1 MRPRF
6 DQQLEELNLELIKM
20 GSLCE
25 RGIRKAV
32 DLLME
37 EKTNASIKDVDTIEE
52 EINQKERDIEGL
64 CMKLLLQQQPVATD
78 LRNISSALKMI
89 SDMERIGDQAQDIAN
104 MAKFVKVQELAHR
117 IHIGEMAEAVIKMVT
132 GSIDSFV
139 KKDLEAAKEVVRTD
153 DIVDNYFIQVKSEL
167 PELMQKDAKNGE
179 YYIDLIMI
187 AKYLERIGDHAENIA
202 QWVEYSITGVHESL
216 RQE

>member
-37 EKTNASIKDVDTIEE
+37 ENTNASIKDVDIIEE
-52 EINQKERDIEGL
+52 EINQKERDIETL
-64 CMKLLLQQQPVATD
+64 CMRLLLQQQPVATD
-78 LRNISSALKMI
+78 LRNISSALKMA
-89 SDMERIGDQAQDIAN
+89 E
-104 MAKFVKVQELAHR
+104 FVKVQEIAHK
-117 IHIGEMAEAVIKMVT
+117 IHIGEMAEAAIKMVT

-139 KKDLEAAKEVVRTD
+139 KRDLEAAKEVVKSD
-153 DIVDNYFIQVKSEL
+153 DIVDNLFLKVKGEL
-167 PELMQKDAKNGE
+167 PELMQKDAKNAE

-202 QWVEYSITGVHESL
+202 QWVEYSITGVHEAL
-216 RQE
+216 GQE

>member
-37 EKTNASIKDVDTIEE
+37 ENTNASIKDVDIIEE
-52 EINQKERDIEGL
+52 EINQKERDIETL
-64 CMKLLLQQQPVATD
+64 CMRLLLQQQPVATD

-104 MAKFVKVQELAHR
+104 MAEFVKVPFRLLVSRRLLGLFRHAGKVAFRCFLDRRCQMSGQHACSRRHLVDCQADR
-117 IHIGEMAEAVIKMVT
+117 LGRR
-132 GSIDSFV
+132 DSS
-139 KKDLEAAKEVVRTD
+139 DL
-153 DIVDNYFIQVKSEL
+153 
-167 PELMQKDAKNGE
+167 
-179 YYIDLIMI
+179 
-187 AKYLERIGDHAENIA
+187 
-202 QWVEYSITGVHESL
+202 
-216 RQE
+216 

>member
-37 EKTNASIKDVDTIEE
+37 ENTNASIKDVDIIEE
-52 EINQKERDIEGL
+52 EINQKERDIETL
-64 CMKLLLQQQPVATD
+64 CMRLLLQQQPVATD

-104 MAKFVKVQELAHR
+104 MAEFVKVQEIAHK
-117 IHIGEMAEAVIKMVT
+117 IHIRSEERRVG
-132 GSIDSFV
+132 
-139 KKDLEAAKEVVRTD
+139 KECRSRWSP
-153 DIVDNYFIQVKSEL
+153 Y
-167 PELMQKDAKNGE
+167 
-179 YYIDLIMI
+179 
-187 AKYLERIGDHAENIA
+187 H
-202 QWVEYSITGVHESL
+202 
-216 RQE
+216 

>member
-37 EKTNASIKDVDTIEE
+37 ENTNASIKDVDIIEE
-52 EINQKERDIEGL
+52 EINQKERDIETL
-64 CMKLLLQQQPVATD
+64 CMRLLLQQQPVATD

-104 MAKFVKVQELAHR
+104 MAEFVKVQ
-117 IHIGEMAEAVIKMVT
+117 
-132 GSIDSFV
+132 
-139 KKDLEAAKEVVRTD
+139 
-153 DIVDNYFIQVKSEL
+153 
-167 PELMQKDAKNGE
+167 
-179 YYIDLIMI
+179 
-187 AKYLERIGDHAENIA
+187 
-202 QWVEYSITGVHESL
+202 
-216 RQE
+216 